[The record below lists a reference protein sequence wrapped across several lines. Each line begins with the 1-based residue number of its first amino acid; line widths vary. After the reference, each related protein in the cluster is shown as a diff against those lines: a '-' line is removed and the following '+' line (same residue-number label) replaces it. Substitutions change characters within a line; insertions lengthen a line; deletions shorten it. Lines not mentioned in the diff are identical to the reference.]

1 MSTANLPEKR
11 RGSSNATPSRA
22 NEAANWTGFSS
33 ARCLPVRFADP
44 RGTVFASR
52 FGFWCLS
59 FVAGRLLPARE
70 YSSYHCFVLLRRLAS
85 DDPRWQRVRCLYI
98 FFASLFS
105 VDAFS
110 GWFYCPRIATRF
122 FRWNLEKYLLHDLFW
137 IIGLRMTKFGWR
149 CLNSKFLLFK
159 ERGRFFVKRMDL
171 LMYF

>member
-1 MSTANLPEKR
+1 MTRIAASILQGSVDPLVRMSAANLPEKR

-70 YSSYHCFVLLRRLAS
+70 YPSYRCVVLLRRLAS
-85 DDPRWQRVRCLYI
+85 DDPRWQRARCLYI
-98 FFASLFS
+98 LFASLFS

-110 GWFYCPRIATRF
+110 GWFYCPRVATRF
-122 FRWNLEKYLLHDLFW
+122 LGEIWRNTFYM
-137 IIGLRMTKFGWR
+137 IYFG
-149 CLNSKFLLFK
+149 
-159 ERGRFFVKRMDL
+159 
-171 LMYF
+171 